1 MRVAFD
7 IGNEVESGRNEH
19 KEFLNM
25 YRTACA
31 KGGLKV
37 LRSYSDIFY
46 NGGNVTRQQI
56 FWEWGVQLFG
66 DRKAS
71 QGRES
76 SIVH

>member
-46 NGGNVTRQQI
+46 NGGNVTRQ
-56 FWEWGVQLFG
+56 
-66 DRKAS
+66 
-71 QGRES
+71 
-76 SIVH
+76 